1 MAHPAGE
8 QPGFPCH
15 PGQIL
20 KPLSVHGI
28 ASQQVRRFAQT
39 VFSDQGE
46 GVARLIALR
55 GLDPLHNPIVV
66 SIGALIGDIHPEIG
80 LVRHHKILISHQQK
94 HNGHEQAENSRQ
106 SAKNGSSLLP
116 EYSGARR
123 RLLSRQRRAILLRLP
138 AAGGCIP
145 GVPARKQAVFLL
157 QAPFQH
163 GHDENIENH
172 VLIKHQHADAGI
184 RRHNDDGAHSQ
195 GNCRRQEQIKQRRCR
210 LLPEP
215 FFHKPGDHAPRRQQ
229 TGNHIQRPG
238 KAIHKGPGLQ
248 DKILCDPAVGAQNQ
262 PGKPRRIDLSH
273 LT

>member
-1 MAHPAGE
+1 MAHSAGE
-8 QPGFPCH
+8 QPGFLRDT
-15 PGQIL
+15 GQIL
-20 KPLSVHGI
+20 KSFPIHGI
-28 ASQQVRRFAQT
+28 ASQQVRRFAQA
-39 VFSDQGE
+39 VFPDQGE
-46 GVARLIALR
+46 SIARLIAFC
-55 GLDPLHNPIVV
+55 GLDPFHDPVIIG
-66 SIGALIGDIHPEIG
+66 IGALVGDVHPEIG
-80 LVRHHKILISHQQK
+80 LIRHHKILISHQQK
-94 HNGHEQAENSRQ
+94 HDGNEQAENSGQ
-106 SAKNGSSLLP
+106 SAGKAP
-116 EYSGARR
+116 
-123 RLLSRQRRAILLRLP
+123 
-138 AAGGCIP
+138 P
-145 GVPARKQAVFLL
+145 GLFASAPGRKQAVLLL

-184 RRHNDDGAHSQ
+184 RRHNDDGSHSQ
-195 GNCRRQEQIKQRRCR
+195 GNCRRQEQIKQHRCR